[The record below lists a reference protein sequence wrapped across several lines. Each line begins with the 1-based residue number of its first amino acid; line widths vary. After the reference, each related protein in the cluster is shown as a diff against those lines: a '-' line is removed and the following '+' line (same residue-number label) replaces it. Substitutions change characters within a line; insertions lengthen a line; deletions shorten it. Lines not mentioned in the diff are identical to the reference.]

1 MKLIQALV
9 FTALLPAAAH
19 AVIVY
24 GPQTRNTTVPT
35 GSFPNSGWQY
45 EGNWGSFLGT
55 PIAPHAFITAKH
67 VEGSVGNTFSY
78 LSTNYTTTSFS
89 DNPGTDLRVWQ
100 VSGTFPSYAPLYTAS
115 NETNKELVVF
125 GRGTQ
130 RGTVFNVGGQAQGWL
145 WGPIDGVQ
153 SWGTNTVDGIAT
165 DPSLGQFL
173 QYDFAANP
181 GVAGVNEGILSDHDS
196 GGGVFINDAGTW
208 KLAGINYGTDGP
220 YKFDPNATTSF
231 HASLYDQ
238 SGLYVENAS
247 HQWVAAPNSPGAS
260 YSSRISSNA
269 TWISTAVP
277 EPASMMFVGAAGF
290 MLGRRRQSRAQ

>member
-35 GSFPNSGWQY
+35 ESFPNSGWQY
-45 EGNWGSFLGT
+45 EGDWGSFLGT

-67 VEGSVGNTFSY
+67 VEGLVGNTFRY
-78 LSTNYTTTSFS
+78 LSTDYTTTSFS
-89 DNPGTDLRVWQ
+89 DKPGTDLRVWQ
-100 VSGTFPSYAPLYTAS
+100 VSGTFPSYAPLYTAN
-115 NETNKELVVF
+115 NETGKTLVVI

-130 RGTVFNVGGQAQGWL
+130 RGAVFNVGVQDKGWL

-173 QYDFAANP
+173 AYNFAAN
-181 GVAGVNEGILSDHDS
+181 AGVNEGTVSENDS
-196 GGGVFINDAGTW
+196 GGGVFIYDSGEW
-208 KLAGINYGTDGP
+208 KLAGITYGASGP
-220 YKFDPNATTSF
+220 YKFQPTDANSF
-231 HASLYDQ
+231 HASLYNQ
-238 SGLYVENAS
+238 GGLYVEVDT
-247 HQWVAAPNSPGAS
+247 QWVAAPNSPGYS

-269 TWISTAVP
+269 AWISTAVP
-277 EPASMMFVGAAGF
+277 EPASMMVVVVAGV
-290 MLGRRRQSRAQ
+290 MLCQRRQRRAQ